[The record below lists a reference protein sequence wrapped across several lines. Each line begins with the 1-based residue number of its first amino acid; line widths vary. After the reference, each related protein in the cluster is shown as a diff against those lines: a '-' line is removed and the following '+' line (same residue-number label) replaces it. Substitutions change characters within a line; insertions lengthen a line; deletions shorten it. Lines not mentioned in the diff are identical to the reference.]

1 MVRTLQQINIFHI
14 IFIGDI
20 CLSSSVSLLILEE
33 RKPYKIKSVL
43 TQNNPSVSRMMP
55 ETLTNFYQHPHSS
68 MTYAGNFCTKE
79 IFDPEKG
86 NMLEVKDYQA
96 FRNQVNYQVQ
106 SSAYTDTKSYNCAK
120 LWPTDRAA
128 GWHLLCEMS
137 LPVRRKK
144 WILSASS
151 LFFFFPL
158 LRRLWKLK
166 QKLVCFCSPS
176 SCFQI
181 PCNLL
186 YLAQCSLRGLEHP
199 TWLLVGK
206 TICNSILHLWQ

>member
-1 MVRTLQQINIFHI
+1 
-14 IFIGDI
+14 
-20 CLSSSVSLLILEE
+20 
-33 RKPYKIKSVL
+33 
-43 TQNNPSVSRMMP
+43 MMP

-68 MTYAGNFCTKE
+68 MIYAGNFYTKE
-79 IFDPEKG
+79 ILDLEKS
-86 NMLEVKDYQA
+86 NMLEVKA

-106 SSAYTDTKSYNCAK
+106 SSACTDTKSYNCAK

-128 GWHLLCEMS
+128 GWHLLCELS
-137 LPVRRKK
+137 LSVRGKSC
-144 WILSASS
+144 ILSAIPFCFTPH
-151 LFFFFPL
+151 LFFFFSL
-158 LRRLWKLK
+158 HRRLWKLK
-166 QKLVCFCSPS
+166 QKLVCFRSPS

-206 TICNSILHLWQ
+206 TSCNSILRLWQ